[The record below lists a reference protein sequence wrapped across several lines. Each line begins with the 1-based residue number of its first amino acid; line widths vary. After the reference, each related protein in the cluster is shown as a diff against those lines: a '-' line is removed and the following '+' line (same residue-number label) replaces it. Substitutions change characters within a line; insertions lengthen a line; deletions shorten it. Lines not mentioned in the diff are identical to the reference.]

1 MSAEKKKLPIGIEMF
16 KKIRTAGFYYVDK
29 TDFIRELLTSW
40 AEVNLITRPRRFGKS
55 LNMNMLKTFFELG
68 TDPALFEGTRDMVA
82 LLEQEL
88 GEGDHAPMSVG
99 TEVEHKVFG
108 RGVIVRFDSASQSYR
123 VRFGDNERDLVAR
136 VLRQL

>member
-1 MSAEKKKLPIGIEMF
+1 MEGNP
-16 KKIRTAGFYYVDK
+16 
-29 TDFIRELLTSW
+29 
-40 AEVNLITRPRRFGKS
+40 
-55 LNMNMLKTFFELG
+55 
-68 TDPALFEGTRDMVA
+68 DPALFEGTRDMVA